1 MNGAQLA
8 LAVGD
13 RTVPVIGKMLRDR
26 GNRLAEATLH
36 DSDSQAARAQAAEHI
51 MRHDDLAA
59 HQAMSVLGK
68 GIDHRGRSSSI
79 SADLSSA
86 SADVREAARAR
97 IQEEQ
102 GSVFSLNAQIQASA
116 GLPRMAK
123 RVALAEQNR
132 AQVKERHAADVST
145 LDEMY
150 KSSDLP
156 RDTYQHAFFGS

>member
-1 MNGAQLA
+1 
-8 LAVGD
+8 
-13 RTVPVIGKMLRDR
+13 
-26 GNRLAEATLH
+26 
-36 DSDSQAARAQAAEHI
+36 

-59 HQAMSVLGK
+59 HQAMSVLG
-68 GIDHRGRSSSI
+68 RGSTTGEE
-79 SADLSSA
+79 AAA
-86 SADVREAARAR
+86 SALTRPLRHDVREAARAR
-97 IQEEQ
+97 IQERACPQPECPDT
-102 GSVFSLNAQIQASA
+102 SSA